1 MQSIPP
7 SGAWGILVSG
17 KVVEAQPW
25 QSKLFQQSL
34 LYILSLNQ
42 SDLFCFHFAAILRE
56 LAIDFAAD
64 AEHLV
69 FRGVLGEGGLGF
81 FVEDGEPPL
90 KVFEVEVAAGFEKRQ
105 DRYQRRNEFGQS
117 ICQLMIRRFLFFG
130 CGRNLSDVA
139 SEIRA

>member
-7 SGAWGILVSG
+7 LGAWGTLFSG

-42 SDLFCFHFAAILRE
+42 RDLFRFHFAPILRE

-64 AEHLV
+64 TEHLV
-69 FRGVLGEGGLGF
+69 FSGVLCERGLEF
-81 FVEDGEPPL
+81 FVENGQTALEIL
-90 KVFEVEVAAGFEKRQ
+90 KVEVPAGFDQRQ
-105 DRYQRRNEFGQS
+105 DRYERVNEFGQPT
-117 ICQLMIRRFLFFG
+117 CQLMI
-130 CGRNLSDVA
+130 
-139 SEIRA
+139 